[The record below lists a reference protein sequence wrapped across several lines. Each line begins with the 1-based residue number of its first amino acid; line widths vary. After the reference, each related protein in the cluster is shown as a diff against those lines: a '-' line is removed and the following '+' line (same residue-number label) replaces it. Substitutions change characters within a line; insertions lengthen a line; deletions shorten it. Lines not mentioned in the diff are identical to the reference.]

1 MIIFLSFPLFC
12 KIMNG
17 ICNCSVHGNAD
28 IMYDFFIIF
37 FHAMFDPVEHKTDK
51 AVFVKFCN
59 KFLCMFRDWC
69 LGGLLF
75 DDTGDQLVSKVK
87 EIIFNL
93 FPAEAAVSV

>member
-1 MIIFLSFPLFC
+1 
-12 KIMNG
+12 MNG
-17 ICNCSVHGNAD
+17 ICNCSVHGHAD

-37 FHAMFDPVEHKTDK
+37 FHALFDPVEHKTDK

-59 KFLCMFRDWC
+59 KFLCMFGDWC
-69 LGGLLF
+69 LGSLLF